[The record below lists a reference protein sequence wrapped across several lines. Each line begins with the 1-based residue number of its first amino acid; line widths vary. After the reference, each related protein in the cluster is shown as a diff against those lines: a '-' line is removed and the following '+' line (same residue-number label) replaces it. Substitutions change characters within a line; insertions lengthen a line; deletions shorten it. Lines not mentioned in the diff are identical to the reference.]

1 MKRAI
6 LSCNGLDKP
15 EGSVAREVAIRGA
28 DATGS
33 EIICPV
39 LLNRAP
45 ARYKK
50 ALSEASLI
58 VVDGCST
65 RCATKLAARLEAKVE
80 RKVLVTDAV
89 KASGQPLEPTLSL
102 GPKGLALAQSIVDE
116 LVRNLNAPAVAA
128 EPAAEFETPTEYLV
142 VTHDKFEFRIPVVD
156 YVFNENDVWARVL
169 DGVARVG
176 ISDYMQQKLTDISYF
191 DPPKVGGVVEQF
203 GELGSLESAK
213 AVFEIISPVSG
224 TVTAVNSAVID
235 NPGLINEDPYGAG
248 WLVEMKLTAWP
259 QDQELLLD
267 PAAYAE
273 IVKRKGRRGI
283 RGRVKWETSRL
294 RMRCW

>member
-1 MKRAI
+1 MKHAI
-6 LSCNGLDKP
+6 LSCTGLDKP
-15 EGSVAREVAIRGA
+15 EGSVAREAAIRAA

-50 ALSEASLI
+50 ALSDSTLI

-65 RCATKLAARLEAKVE
+65 RCATKLATRLEAKVH
-80 RKVLVTDAV
+80 RKVLVSDAV
-89 KASGQPLEPTLSL
+89 KASGQVMESTLRL
-102 GPKGLALAQSIVDE
+102 GPKGLALAQTIVDE
-116 LVRNLNAPAVAA
+116 LVRNLNAPMATVEPVADFDT
-128 EPAAEFETPTEYLV
+128 PAEYLV

-169 DGVARVG
+169 GGVARVG

-191 DPPKVGGVVEQF
+191 DPPKVDVTVEQF

-213 AVFEIISPVSG
+213 AVFEIISPISG
-224 TVTAVNSAVID
+224 TVTAVNPAVAE
-235 NPGLINEDPYGAG
+235 NPGLINEDPYGSG
-248 WLVEMKLTAWP
+248 WLVEIKLKDWP
-259 QDQELLLD
+259 QDQELLID
-267 PAAYAE
+267 GAAYAE
-273 IVKRKGRRGI
+273 TVKRKAA
-283 RGRVKWETSRL
+283 EE
-294 RMRCW
+294 

>member
-28 DATGS
+28 DAAGS

-45 ARYKK
+45 ARYTK
-50 ALSEASLI
+50 ALADSSLI

-65 RCATKLAARLEAKVE
+65 RCATKLATRLDAKVE
-80 RKVLVTDAV
+80 RKVLVSDAV
-89 KASGQPLEPTLSL
+89 KASGQPLESTLSL
-102 GPKGLALAQSIVDE
+102 GPGGLALAQTIVDE
-116 LVRNLNAPAVAA
+116 LVRSLNAPAIAA
-128 EPAAEFETPTEYLV
+128 EPEADFETPTEYLV

-156 YVFNENDVWARVL
+156 YMFNENDVWARVL
-169 DGVARVG
+169 DGAARVG

-191 DPPKVGGVVEQF
+191 DTPRLDAIVEQF

-213 AVFEIISPVSG
+213 AVFEIIAPVSG
-224 TVTAVNSAVID
+224 TVVAVNPAVVD

-248 WLVEMKLTAWP
+248 WLVEMRLTAWP

-273 IVKRKGRRGI
+273 IVKRKAA
-283 RGRVKWETSRL
+283 EE
-294 RMRCW
+294 

>member
-15 EGSVAREVAIRGA
+15 EGSVAREVAIRAAGVI
-28 DATGS
+28 GS

-50 ALSEASLI
+50 ALGESALI

-65 RCATKLAARLEAKVE
+65 RCATKLATRMEARVD
-80 RKVLVTDAV
+80 RKVLVSDAV
-89 KASGQPLEPTLSL
+89 KASGRPLESALSL
-102 GPKGLALAQSIVDE
+102 GPDGLALAQTIVDE
-116 LVRNLNAPAVAA
+116 LVRNLDAPAPATEPVAV
-128 EPAAEFETPTEYLV
+128 FEAPTEYLV

-156 YVFNENDVWARVL
+156 YLFNENDVWVRAS

-191 DPPKVGGVVEQF
+191 DPPKADGAVEQF
-203 GELGSLESAK
+203 GELGSLESSK
-213 AVFEIISPVSG
+213 AVFEIISPASG
-224 TVTAVNSAVID
+224 TVVAVNPAVIA
-235 NPGLINEDPYGAG
+235 NPGLINEDPYGGG
-248 WLVEMKLTAWP
+248 WLVEMKLTNWP
-259 QDQELLLD
+259 QDQEMLMD

-273 IVKRKGRRGI
+273 IVKRKAA
-283 RGRVKWETSRL
+283 EE
-294 RMRCW
+294 

>member
-6 LSCNGLDKP
+6 LACNGLDKP

-28 DATGS
+28 GLTGS

-45 ARYKK
+45 LRYKK
-50 ALSEASLI
+50 VLNESSLI

-65 RCATKLAARLEAKVE
+65 RCATKLATRLEAKVD
-80 RKVLVTDAV
+80 RRLLVSNSV
-89 KASGQPLEPTLSL
+89 KASGHSLEPALNL
-102 GPKGLALAQSIVDE
+102 GPEGMALAQAIVDE
-116 LVRNLNAPAVAA
+116 LVRNLDAPPAVP
-128 EPAAEFETPTEYLV
+128 ESPTVFESPTEHLV

-156 YVFNENDVWARVL
+156 YLFNENDVWVRVL

-191 DPPKVGGVVEQF
+191 DPPTPDASVEQF

-213 AVFEIISPVSG
+213 AVFEVISPASG
-224 TVTAVNSAVID
+224 RVAAVNPAVIA
-235 NPGLINEDPYGAG
+235 NPAIINEDPYGGG
-248 WLVEMKLTAWP
+248 WLVELKLSNWP
-259 QDQELLLD
+259 QDQEMLID
-267 PAAYAE
+267 AAAYAE
-273 IVKRKGRRGI
+273 VVKRKAA
-283 RGRVKWETSRL
+283 EE
-294 RMRCW
+294 

>member
-45 ARYKK
+45 ARYRK
-50 ALSEASLI
+50 ALGESSLI
-58 VVDGCST
+58 VVDGCAT

-89 KASGQPLEPTLSL
+89 KASGQPLESTLSL

-116 LVRNLNAPAVAA
+116 LLRNLNAPAVAV
-128 EPAAEFETPTEYLV
+128 EPVAEFETPTEYLV

-176 ISDYMQQKLTDISYF
+176 ISDYMQQKLTDINYF
-191 DPPKVGGVVEQF
+191 DAPRVDSTVEQF

-213 AVFEIISPVSG
+213 AVFEIVSPVG
-224 TVTAVNSAVID
+224 GAVTAVNQAVID

-248 WLVEMKLTAWP
+248 WLVEVKLAAWP

-273 IVKRKGRRGI
+273 TVKRKAA
-283 RGRVKWETSRL
+283 EE
-294 RMRCW
+294 

>member
-28 DATGS
+28 AATGGD
-33 EIICPV
+33 IICPV

-45 ARYKK
+45 ARYRK
-50 ALSEASLI
+50 ALSESSLI

-65 RCATKLAARLEAKVE
+65 RCATRLAARLDARVE
-80 RKVLVTDAV
+80 RKVLVSDAV
-89 KASGQPLEPTLSL
+89 KAPGQVLESSLSL
-102 GPKGLALAQSIVDE
+102 GPGGFSLAQAVVDE
-116 LVRNLNAPAVAA
+116 LVRNLNAPAADV
-128 EPAAEFETPTEYLV
+128 EPAADFETPAEFLI

-156 YVFNENDVWARVL
+156 YAFNENDVWARVL

-191 DPPKVGGVVEQF
+191 DPPKIDAAVEQF
-203 GELGSLESAK
+203 GELGTAESAK
-213 AVFEIISPVSG
+213 AVFEIIAPVSG
-224 TVTAVNSAVID
+224 TVVAVNPAVID

-248 WLVEMKLTAWP
+248 WLVELRLTAWP

-267 PAAYAE
+267 PTAYSE
-273 IVKRKGRRGI
+273 TVKRKAA
-283 RGRVKWETSRL
+283 EE
-294 RMRCW
+294 

>member
-1 MKRAI
+1 MKHAI
-6 LSCNGLDKP
+6 LSCTGLDKP
-15 EGSVAREVAIRGA
+15 EGSVAREVAIRAA

-50 ALSEASLI
+50 ALSDSSLI

-65 RCATKLAARLEAKVE
+65 RCATKLATRLEAKVH
-80 RKVLVTDAV
+80 RKVLVSDAV
-89 KASGQPLEPTLSL
+89 KAAGQALESTLSL

-116 LVRNLNAPAVAA
+116 LVRNLNAPTATA
-128 EPAAEFETPTEYLV
+128 EPVADFETPTEYLV

-191 DPPKVGGVVEQF
+191 DPPRVGGVVEQF

-213 AVFEIISPVSG
+213 AVFEIISPISG
-224 TVTAVNSAVID
+224 TVTAVNPAVID
-235 NPGLINEDPYGAG
+235 NPGLINEDPSGAG

-273 IVKRKGRRGI
+273 IVKRKAA
-283 RGRVKWETSRL
+283 EE
-294 RMRCW
+294 

>member
-28 DATGS
+28 DAVGG

-50 ALSEASLI
+50 ALSDSLLI

-65 RCATKLAARLEAKVE
+65 RCATKLATQLQAKAY
-80 RKVLVTDAV
+80 RKMLVSDSV
-89 KASGQPLEPTLSL
+89 KASGQTLEPTLSL
-102 GPKGLALAQSIVDE
+102 QSKGLALAQSIVDE
-116 LVRNLNAPAVAA
+116 LVRNLNAPTATAELVAK
-128 EPAAEFETPTEYLV
+128 FETPTEYLV

-176 ISDYMQQKLTDISYF
+176 ISDFVQQKLTDISYF
-191 DPPKVGGVVEQF
+191 DAPKTDAAVEQF

-213 AVFEIISPVSG
+213 AVFEVVSPVTG
-224 TVTAVNSAVID
+224 TVVAVNPAVID

-248 WLVEMKLTAWP
+248 WLVEVKLTALP
-259 QDQELLLD
+259 QDQELLLE

-273 IVKRKGRRGI
+273 IVKRKAA
-283 RGRVKWETSRL
+283 EE
-294 RMRCW
+294 

>member
-1 MKRAI
+1 MKPAI

-15 EGSVAREVAIRGA
+15 EGSVAREVAILGA
-28 DATGS
+28 AATGG

-45 ARYKK
+45 ARYRK
-50 ALSEASLI
+50 ALADSSLI
-58 VVDGCST
+58 IVDGCST
-65 RCATKLAARLEAKVE
+65 RCATKLAVRLDAKVG
-80 RKVLVTDAV
+80 RKVLVSDAV
-89 KASGQPLEPTLSL
+89 KASGQALESTLSL
-102 GPKGLALAQSIVDE
+102 GPKGALLAQSIVAE
-116 LVRNLNAPAVAA
+116 LVRNLNAPAVESAS
-128 EPAAEFETPTEYLV
+128 EFDTPTEYLV

-191 DPPKVGGVVEQF
+191 DPPKVDAAVEQF

-213 AVFEIISPVSG
+213 AVFEIIAPVAG
-224 TVTAVNSAVID
+224 NVTAVNSAVID

-248 WLVEMKLTAWP
+248 WLVEVKLTSFT
-259 QDQELLLD
+259 QDQELLQD

-273 IVKRKGRRGI
+273 IVKRKAA
-283 RGRVKWETSRL
+283 EE
-294 RMRCW
+294 

>member
-1 MKRAI
+1 MKHAI
-6 LSCNGLDKP
+6 LSCTGLDKP
-15 EGSVAREVAIRGA
+15 EGSVAREAAIRAA

-50 ALSEASLI
+50 ALSDSTLI

-65 RCATKLAARLEAKVE
+65 RCATKLATRLEAKVH
-80 RKVLVTDAV
+80 RKVLVSDAV
-89 KASGQPLEPTLSL
+89 KASGQVMESTLRL
-102 GPKGLALAQSIVDE
+102 GPKGLALAQTIVDE
-116 LVRNLNAPAVAA
+116 LVRNLNAPTATVEPVAD
-128 EPAAEFETPTEYLV
+128 FDTPTEYLV

-169 DGVARVG
+169 GGVARVG

-191 DPPKVGGVVEQF
+191 DPPKVDVTVEQF

-213 AVFEIISPVSG
+213 AVFEIISPISG
-224 TVTAVNSAVID
+224 TVTAVNPAVAE
-235 NPGLINEDPYGAG
+235 NPGLINEDPYGSG
-248 WLVEMKLTAWP
+248 WLVEIKLKDWP
-259 QDQELLLD
+259 QDQELLID
-267 PAAYAE
+267 GAAYAE
-273 IVKRKGRRGI
+273 TVKRKAA
-283 RGRVKWETSRL
+283 EE
-294 RMRCW
+294 